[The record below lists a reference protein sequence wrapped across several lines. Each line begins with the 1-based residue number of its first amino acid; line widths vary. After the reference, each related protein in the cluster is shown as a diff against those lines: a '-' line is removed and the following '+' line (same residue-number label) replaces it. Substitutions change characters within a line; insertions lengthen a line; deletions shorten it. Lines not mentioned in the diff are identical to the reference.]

1 MVKKIEYKLLISVFL
16 IGAGNLA
23 YLMLGAFGIDYII
36 INILVL
42 LLFSIFLIFNG
53 VYGNAT
59 SLSVSLF
66 ILSLVALWFTGYRDP
81 TSIFIFLMA
90 YHGIKESYKIV
101 IFYIL
106 VFGLCLVAKFI
117 YLGLDIPQLLTFMA
131 GTSLYIIL
139 FLHFMPDN
147 KKDNDTEVSN
157 LPEVEGVGKEVVEI
171 MKWRMK
177 DLDWPDIKVKMK
189 LNKQP
194 SSIVSDVSRAR
205 KKSGITNQEAFTI
218 LILLGLMENKQ
229 LSEIL
234 GEEYSKYDML

>member
-23 YLMLGAFGIDYII
+23 YLMLGDFGIDYII
-36 INILVL
+36 INVLVL
-42 LLFSIFLIFNG
+42 LMFSIFLIFNG

-66 ILSLVALWFTGYRDP
+66 ILSLIALWFTGYRDP

-90 YHGIKESYKIV
+90 YYGVKESYKIV

-147 KKDNDTEVSN
+147 KKRNSTKVSINSDKTDIPPKVLDIVKWKALGLDWWEINDKLSTRNVTDDTIRRDFAKGRNDAGFQDNDFGF
-157 LPEVEGVGKEVVEI
+157 GVYMGENGIITTKSLKEDT
-171 MKWRMK
+171 
-177 DLDWPDIKVKMK
+177 DL
-189 LNKQP
+189 N
-194 SSIVSDVSRAR
+194 
-205 KKSGITNQEAFTI
+205 
-218 LILLGLMENKQ
+218 
-229 LSEIL
+229 
-234 GEEYSKYDML
+234 